1 MPTVTPNNN
10 FSSVPNKLNK
20 DRGSEK
26 ISFTEI
32 QRQEKVAIVSL
43 SASHFVND
51 AYSNFLGPMLP
62 LLVIKLGLTITQA
75 GWLGAILAVS
85 TSFTQPFYGYL
96 SDRFV
101 KRFFVIFSPLITA
114 VFMSFIGL
122 APNFFVLSILLALAG
137 IGIASFHPQAAALIS
152 CASGDRRG
160 LGMSIFVSS
169 GTFGFALGPL
179 FVTYSVA
186 LLGLEQSYFMMI
198 PGVIAFLVLYS
209 QIPNAKNPKIPSS
222 TQISL
227 KESILPI
234 WRPLIVLYFLVVIRS
249 AVQVSFVSFLPLYF
263 TQKGHT
269 LIEGGQMAALFMFFG
284 ALGGLLGGPLSDRW
298 GGKKVIIVSM
308 IVATPTLAVFLLTK
322 GLIAAVCLSL
332 GGAFLLCTLPVN
344 VVMAQQL
351 LPHHAS
357 MVSALMMGFAWG
369 LGGMAVP
376 VVGTLGDQMGLGR
389 ALFLV
394 VLLPIFGFILSF
406 FLPTGERVYKKV

>member
-1 MPTVTPNNN
+1 MTTVTPNKN
-10 FSSVPNKLNK
+10 FTLSPNKFNK
-20 DRGSEK
+20 DRDSEK
-26 ISFTEI
+26 VSFTKKNSQGKI
-32 QRQEKVAIVSL
+32 AIVSL

-101 KRFFVIFSPLITA
+101 KRFFAVFSPLITA
-114 VFMSFIGL
+114 VFMSCIGL
-122 APNFFVLSILLALAG
+122 APNFIILSILLAFGG

-179 FVTYSVA
+179 FVTYSIA
-186 LLGLEQSYFMMI
+186 LLGLEQSYLIMI
-198 PGVIAFLVLYS
+198 PGIIAFVVLYFRIPDSTTS
-209 QIPNAKNPKIPSS
+209 QTFSS

-234 WRPLIVLYFLVVIRS
+234 WRPLTVLYFLVVIRS
-249 AVQVSFVSFLPLYF
+249 AVQVSFVNFLPLYF

-284 ALGGLLGGPLSDRW
+284 ALGGLMGGLLSDRW
-298 GGKKVIIVSM
+298 GGRKIIIISM
-308 IVATPTLAVFLLTK
+308 VLATPTLAVFLLTE
-322 GLIAAVCLSL
+322 GFISSVFLAS

-351 LPHHAS
+351 LPYHAS

-376 VVGTLGDQMGLGR
+376 VVGILGDQMGLGK
-389 ALFLV
+389 ALLMIVF
-394 VLLPIFGFILSF
+394 LPIIGFILSL
-406 FLPTGERVYKKV
+406 FLPNKDRVCKNI